1 MYRLCTVGQFNS
13 MLMFQIRYCS
23 AKQEETIRREE
34 GVQRVE
40 TEVAISQAGQLA
52 REKFCNDFQKEQDEK
67 MKWGRARRAVGSG
80 QWH

>member
-1 MYRLCTVGQFNS
+1 MGSC
-13 MLMFQIRYCS
+13 CS

-80 QWH
+80 QWQ